1 MDPCLLSMA
10 KQPVLCHPETH
21 HGHQYPWL
29 LLQYHI
35 MHAWNCEL
43 CQTVDWDRSDSWL
56 VQHQGEMHPAGQWL
70 LHMQWVLQPK
80 VLPAQKCTRTRSCQ
94 AASGC
99 NAAMQCCINGSAAI
113 QKHFTKTGA
122 AQALP
127 LLQVCPAMVRS
138 VPAIPNQVRGG
149 APDAAAAAALADLLL
164 VQRLA
169 CPLGNLPVTHVPA
182 QAEPFHRM
190 HKLWLAN
197 RGLACFRNK
206 CHALQT
212 VPVEPWF
219 QCSVAVA
226 AFAHHIA
233 YSAVT
238 PPKVK
243 NSGIK
248 ISHAKA

>member
-1 MDPCLLSMA
+1 M
-10 KQPVLCHPETH
+10 
-21 HGHQYPWL
+21 
-29 LLQYHI
+29 
-35 MHAWNCEL
+35 
-43 CQTVDWDRSDSWL
+43 
-56 VQHQGEMHPAGQWL
+56 VQQLYKNISLKP
-70 LHMQWVLQPK
+70 
-80 VLPAQKCTRTRSCQ
+80 
-94 AASGC
+94 
-99 NAAMQCCINGSAAI
+99 
-113 QKHFTKTGA
+113 GA

-149 APDAAAAAALADLLL
+149 APDAAVLADLLL

-169 CPLGNLPVTHVPA
+169 CPLGKLPVTHVPA

-219 QCSVAVA
+219 QCSVAAAA
-226 AFAHHIA
+226 AFPHHIA
-233 YSAVT
+233 YLVVT

-243 NSGIK
+243 KSSIK
-248 ISHAKA
+248 LSHAKA